1 MDKVSDRQG
10 CLKDQVR
17 TRQVRQSCVDRK
29 LLFVSWSIVVVE
41 SLYTQD
47 RDAYFYYIDESD

>member
-17 TRQVRQSCVDRK
+17 TRLVRQACVDRK
-29 LLFVSWSIVVVE
+29 TSIRLLVYSRRCRVVIHSE
-41 SLYTQD
+41 
-47 RDAYFYYIDESD
+47 